1 MATEYERPHDRVV
14 ERTHTTDTGSGMGI
28 VLGLLIAFG
37 IVAILFFAFFD
48 RSPPGPNSVSS
59 KPTVTAPKTTAPT
72 AKPDTPP
79 APSTK

>member
-1 MATEYERPHDRVV
+1 
-14 ERTHTTDTGSGMGI
+14 MGI

-72 AKPDTPP
+72 AKPDTTP

>member
-1 MATEYERPHDRVV
+1 MATEYERPGNRVV

-28 VLGLLIAFG
+28 VLGLIIAFG
-37 IVAILFFAFFD
+37 IVAFLFFAFFD

-59 KPTVTAPKTTAPT
+59 KPTVTAPKTTVPA
-72 AKPDTPP
+72 AKTEAPP